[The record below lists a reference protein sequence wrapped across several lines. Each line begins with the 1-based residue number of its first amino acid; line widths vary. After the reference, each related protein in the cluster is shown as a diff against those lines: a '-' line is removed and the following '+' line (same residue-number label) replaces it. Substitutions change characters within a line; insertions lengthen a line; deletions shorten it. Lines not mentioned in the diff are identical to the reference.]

1 MDLLNCQMRNMAL
14 RQPLHGLKV
23 SKDTYNKLFFIN
35 THSIDAT
42 VQVGMILPL
51 FSEKFCVH
59 SGSYYTADYSYWP
72 HSEGLRSLC
81 LFLELGISRFMAWL
95 DYIPDY

>member
-42 VQVGMILPL
+42 VQVGMILSL
-51 FSEKFCVH
+51 FSKIFAYT
-59 SGSYYTADYSYWP
+59 GSYYTADIATG
-72 HSEGLRSLC
+72 HIQKG
-81 LFLELGISRFMAWL
+81 
-95 DYIPDY
+95 

>member
-14 RQPLHGLKV
+14 RQPLNGLKV

-42 VQVGMILPL
+42 VQVGIILPL
-51 FSEKFCVH
+51 FSKIFVYT
-59 SGSYYTADYSYWP
+59 GSYVLITYT
-72 HSEGLRSLC
+72 
-81 LFLELGISRFMAWL
+81 IS
-95 DYIPDY
+95 I